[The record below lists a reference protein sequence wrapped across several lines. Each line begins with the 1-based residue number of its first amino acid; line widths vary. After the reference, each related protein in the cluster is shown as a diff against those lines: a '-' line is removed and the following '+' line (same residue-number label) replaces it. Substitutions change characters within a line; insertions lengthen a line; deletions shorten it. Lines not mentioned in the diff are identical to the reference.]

1 MSYIINQILDMLKA
15 NGPMTRAELYRGL
28 EYGVTISTV
37 LSRMSKQQKRF
48 PKRIY
53 ICGWTRD
60 DEFDR
65 CYLRP
70 IYALGDLPDAPKPK
84 RFSGAERS
92 KVYRE
97 RLRSRMAMN
106 SVFNISKTM
115 KQIKKENNGDARAGN

>member
-1 MSYIINQILDMLKA
+1 MRRFILTATM
-15 NGPMTRAELYRGL
+15 
-28 EYGVTISTV
+28 
-37 LSRMSKQQKRF
+37 
-48 PKRIY
+48 
-53 ICGWTRD
+53 
-60 DEFDR
+60 
-65 CYLRP
+65 

-115 KQIKKENNGDARAGN
+115 KQIKKENNGDAREGN